1 MKNLEVLGFSVLV
14 CMTVACNGNKA
25 SLESYLTPERNAN
38 LGKVILEKLDSVVCE
53 VPENEYNSFTGIDE
67 NQDELYCHSILD
79 PLKITVYDIAKGE
92 HVKTIDYDPNLLRA
106 REILSYQV
114 LSRDSILLVTT
125 PGSKVVLTDGEG
137 KILERW
143 SPDISEG
150 ELCGGGVHYDYL
162 NSGKLCMVMCPGSRY
177 SIEKS
182 DPSVPRH
189 WIYDMNTN
197 DWYGKIAP
205 LEGVLKYSEGLYY
218 FDMMTPFHLV
228 KDNLLYVTYM
238 VDHSVYVYDIN
249 TGKLLVEKDIS
260 PEDAGVMVSPIETE
274 IASYENL
281 SGLRRRAASY
291 GPLYYHE
298 KCNLFSRVYKYS
310 LEQRKGSGNH
320 MEVCI
325 YDDDF
330 NIVGSEIIKTGYID
344 FIFPTQDGFVA
355 VAKNNTD
362 ADSVKFI
369 RYKIKSQIK

>member
-1 MKNLEVLGFSVLV
+1 
-14 CMTVACNGNKA
+14 
-25 SLESYLTPERNAN
+25 
-38 LGKVILEKLDSVVCE
+38 
-53 VPENEYNSFTGIDE
+53 
-67 NQDELYCHSILD
+67 
-79 PLKITVYDIAKGE
+79 
-92 HVKTIDYDPNLLRA
+92 
-106 REILSYQV
+106 
-114 LSRDSILLVTT
+114 
-125 PGSKVVLTDGEG
+125 
-137 KILERW
+137 
-143 SPDISEG
+143 
-150 ELCGGGVHYDYL
+150 
-162 NSGKLCMVMCPGSRY
+162 
-177 SIEKS
+177 
-182 DPSVPRH
+182 
-189 WIYDMNTN
+189 
-197 DWYGKIAP
+197 
-205 LEGVLKYSEGLYY
+205 
-218 FDMMTPFHLV
+218 MTPFHLV

-281 SGLRRRAASY
+281 SDLRRRAASY

-298 KCNLFSRVYKYS
+298 KCNLFSRVYRYS
-310 LEQRKGSGNH
+310 LEQRNSSGNH

-325 YDDDF
+325 YDEDF